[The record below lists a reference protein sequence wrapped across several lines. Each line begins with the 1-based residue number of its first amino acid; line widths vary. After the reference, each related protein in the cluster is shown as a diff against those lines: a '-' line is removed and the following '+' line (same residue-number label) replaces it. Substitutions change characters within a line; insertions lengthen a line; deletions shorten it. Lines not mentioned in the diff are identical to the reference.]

1 MINVTDLKETLTF
14 TQETRLKIIEALAP
28 DGKLTDDKKT
38 YRLLNEVLDSMDN
51 AVLTK
56 EKLQI
61 EEGSNQVKNMALKV
75 INEVFQ
81 RMPRQHETP
90 ITETHAAERSVSLI
104 LEEQDI
110 APGETDI
117 GIIEM
122 DYDSFVCASK

>member
-90 ITETHAAERSVSLI
+90 ITETHIAERSVSLI

-122 DYDSFVCASK
+122 DYDSFVCTSK

>member
-1 MINVTDLKETLTF
+1 MINATDLKETLTF

-90 ITETHAAERSVSLI
+90 ITETHTAERSVSLI

-122 DYDSFVCASK
+122 DYDSFVCTSK

>member
-1 MINVTDLKETLTF
+1 MNGIDLKDTLTF
-14 TQETRLKIIEALAP
+14 TQETRLKIVEALAP
-28 DGKLTDDKKT
+28 DGKLTDDKKS

-81 RMPRQHETP
+81 RMPRQHDNFVEETNAVEKS
-90 ITETHAAERSVSLI
+90 ISLV
-104 LEEQDI
+104 LKEQDV

-117 GIIEM
+117 GIVEM
-122 DYDSFVCASK
+122 DYDSFVCNSK

>member
-81 RMPRQHETP
+81 RMPRQHEIP